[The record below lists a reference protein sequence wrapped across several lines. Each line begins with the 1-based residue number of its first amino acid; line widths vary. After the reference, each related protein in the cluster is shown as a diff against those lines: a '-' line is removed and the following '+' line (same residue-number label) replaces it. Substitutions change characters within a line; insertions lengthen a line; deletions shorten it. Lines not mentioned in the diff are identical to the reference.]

1 MLRVKLPRNDISTRL
16 TYHVDYLRSVL
27 REEGTCEY
35 PCKREYIS
43 RAIHVATLVT
53 SRAHLLRGGG
63 IGGRRAILILR
74 PSGYWTLRN
83 LKTRALSLVGLYR
96 QRQTLADSRRASW
109 TLRFRKRRRARWK
122 RTRRALREDS
132 PRWLT
137 SFFFIYLY
145 IYISFYVSLLRYY
158 LLSLSSPLP
167 VLRDFSLRLT
177 WTNRS
182 DTRAKYGISAEQLD
196 YFESDE
202 FFLALRLGYVRLPKF
217 LRDVARIVM
226 RGYQSLRLFN
236 FLRLHEFPRARART
250 HTSHA
255 VPRSFND
262 ARRNGK
268 HCVESEKFQCPL
280 RIRFVIIYCCNFVQ
294 VFRIYD
300 N

>member
-1 MLRVKLPRNDISTRL
+1 MTFEWSVQILRTDCELNPRSNIPSKFNVAMLRVKLPRNDISTRL

-145 IYISFYVSLLRYY
+145 IYIFLCIAVT
-158 LLSLSSPLP
+158 LLSFVSVIPVASS
-167 VLRDFSLRLT
+167 SRLQSSFDL
-177 WTNRS
+177 NKS
-182 DTRAKYGISAEQLD
+182 
-196 YFESDE
+196 
-202 FFLALRLGYVRLPKF
+202 VRYS
-217 LRDVARIVM
+217 R
-226 RGYQSLRLFN
+226 
-236 FLRLHEFPRARART
+236 
-250 HTSHA
+250 
-255 VPRSFND
+255 
-262 ARRNGK
+262 
-268 HCVESEKFQCPL
+268 
-280 RIRFVIIYCCNFVQ
+280 
-294 VFRIYD
+294 
-300 N
+300 